1 MPGRRALAAVPVI
14 FVSLLA
20 GCTGGNGG
28 GPAGAASP
36 ARPAGGPR
44 ASAAWQVVA
53 PAAVGLSAAKLTAI
67 AAQARRGDS
76 NCLVVLR
83 YGKIAGEWYFRG
95 TGRDST
101 QDVFSVT
108 KSITSILVGIAQ
120 DEGKLRIGQSAS
132 RWIPQWRGTP
142 AAAVTVR
149 DLLSNDSGRQW
160 SLDSDYVQF
169 LAASDRTAFAVGLAQ
184 AHRPGTVWAY
194 NNAAV
199 QTLQRVLQ
207 NATGQDVATFAEQR
221 LFKPAGMDH
230 TTMTRDAAGDAQ
242 MFEGVSST
250 CRDMARLGQLM
261 LNLGR
266 LGSKQI
272 VSAAWVRQ
280 STGRS
285 STKLNAAYGYLW
297 WLNHRGVLAGPL
309 TPMSLRRAES
319 PATLRRRLVPAA
331 PDQLYWAIGL
341 GNQIIQ
347 VDPASRTVVVRLGTP
362 RVNPTPP
369 TFGPAQAS
377 EVVTQAVTTAT
388 R

>member
-1 MPGRRALAAVPVI
+1 M
-14 FVSLLA
+14 
-20 GCTGGNGG
+20 
-28 GPAGAASP
+28 
-36 ARPAGGPR
+36 
-44 ASAAWQVVA
+44 
-53 PAAVGLSAAKLTAI
+53 
-67 AAQARRGDS
+67 
-76 NCLVVLR
+76 
-83 YGKIAGEWYFRG
+83 
-95 TGRDST
+95 
-101 QDVFSVT
+101 
-108 KSITSILVGIAQ
+108 
-120 DEGKLRIGQSAS
+120 
-132 RWIPQWRGTP
+132 
-142 AAAVTVR
+142 
-149 DLLSNDSGRQW
+149 
-160 SLDSDYVQF
+160 
-169 LAASDRTAFAVGLAQ
+169 GLAQ

-207 NATGQDVATFAEQR
+207 NATGQDVATFAEER
-221 LFKPAGMDH
+221 LFKPAGMDQ
-230 TTMTRDAAGDAQ
+230 TAMTKDAAGDAQ
-242 MFEGVSST
+242 TFEGVTST

-266 LGSKQI
+266 LGSKRI

-285 STKLNAAYGYLW
+285 STRLNAAYGYLW

-309 TPMSLRRAES
+309 TPMSLQRAES
-319 PATLRRRLVPAA
+319 PATPRMRLVPAA

-377 EVVTQAVTTAT
+377 EVVTQAVTTET